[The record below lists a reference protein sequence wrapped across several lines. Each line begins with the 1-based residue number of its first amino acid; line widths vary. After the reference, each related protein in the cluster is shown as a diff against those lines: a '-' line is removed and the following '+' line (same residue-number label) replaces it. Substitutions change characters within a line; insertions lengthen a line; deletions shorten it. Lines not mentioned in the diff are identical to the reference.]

1 MRMWVYVFTTMNEGF
16 AAAAAVVGDDMVL
29 RLYIELLTEV
39 LLVALCINYP
49 KKH

>member
-1 MRMWVYVFTTMNEGF
+1 MRMWVYVFTTVNEGF
-16 AAAAAVVGDDMVL
+16 AAAVVGDDMVL

>member
-1 MRMWVYVFTTMNEGF
+1 MRMWVYVFTTVNEGF
-16 AAAAAVVGDDMVL
+16 AAAAVVGDDMVL